1 MEKMSMKVSSA
12 LRIASLVAEAEP
24 ESRPRISS
32 GVAIAVSI
40 KAALIITFSVDES
53 RIGGAA

>member
-1 MEKMSMKVSSA
+1 MKVSSA